1 MYGELIAQLHG
12 QGGNQANSVSGLSG
26 GLSESE
32 AAARLA
38 RDGPNLLPQAGAR
51 SIMRIAVSVLREP
64 VFQLLLAAGVLY
76 FFLGEFADALVLSVF
91 VLLSAAISIV
101 QQKRADRVME
111 GLRNLSAP
119 RAIVIREGVQRRLPA
134 RELVCGDLIVLIEG
148 DRVPADAVVL
158 EARGLQVDESL
169 LTGESVPVEKSA
181 AQETESG
188 RVFLG
193 TLIVRGR
200 GLAQVVA
207 TGVTTEFGRIGLSV
221 QSIEDR
227 PGRLSL
233 DIRRLVK
240 FFTLSAIL
248 VSVLVFLF
256 YLRSTN
262 DWVAAALS
270 GITAAMGLIP
280 EEFAVV
286 LTAFMAMGA
295 WRLSRHQVLTRQSSA
310 IETLGAA
317 TVLCTDKTGTL
328 TLNEMRV
335 AAISPDGDEIISTA
349 KIDPASVAA
358 FMRQAVLACES
369 NPMDPM
375 EKAIH
380 ALYQHHY
387 GSLPQAQS
395 DAMVRAYGLSP
406 EFSAMTNIWQ
416 GATDGQHAAVMKG
429 APEVVLQCCRLPP
442 GRAAKILQTA
452 SAMADQGLRVLAV
465 AARDVS
471 AVDLPDHQRDLAL
484 NFVGLVGLA
493 DPLRSSVP
501 EAVAQCR
508 TAGIRVVMI
517 TGDYPATAAAIAQ
530 QAGILSP
537 QDDPARILMTGEQL
551 DQMSD
556 DAFAQRIQQI
566 LVFARIKPVQK
577 LRIVQTLQRA
587 GEVVGMTGDGVNDAP
602 ALKAADIGIAMGVRG
617 TDVAREAAVLVLL
630 QEDFGAIVKAIARG
644 RQIYANLRK
653 AVGFIVSIHIP
664 IAGLAVVPVLL
675 GLPPVFFPV
684 HIAFMEMVIDPA
696 GSFVYESEMAD
707 TDSMRRPPRSRQ
719 EFIYPLPMMAKS
731 VAQGTLVL
739 AVTLAGYFVAR
750 ALHTDETVIRGL
762 VFIGLVSSGLA
773 IISLN
778 MHRRH
783 GLQILGQETNIAF
796 MLITAATLLIL
807 GLLFMVPMLREL
819 FHFGPLPL
827 PWFMA
832 ALGFGLLNY
841 GLLRLTERILPAQ
854 RR

>member
-1 MYGELIAQLHG
+1 MQLHG
-12 QGGNQANSVSGLSG
+12 QSGNQTDRMSSLPG

-38 RDGPNLLPQAGAR
+38 RDGPNLLPQAGGR
-51 SIMRIAVSVLREP
+51 SILRIALSVLREP
-64 VFQLLLAAGVLY
+64 VFQLLLAAGLLY

-119 RAIVIREGVQRRLPA
+119 RAIVIRDGVERRLPA
-134 RELVCGDLIVLIEG
+134 RELVCGDLIVVIEG
-148 DRVPADAVVL
+148 DRVAADAVVL
-158 EARGLQVDESL
+158 EARDLQVDESL
-169 LTGESVPVEKSA
+169 LTGESVPVEKSPA
-181 AQETESG
+181 HDTESG

-207 TGVTTEFGRIGLSV
+207 TGSVTEFGKIGLSV
-221 QSIEDR
+221 QGIEDR
-227 PGRLSL
+227 PGRLLL
-233 DIRRLVK
+233 DFRRLVK
-240 FFTLSAIL
+240 FFTLSAIV

-256 YLRSTN
+256 YLRSTS

-335 AAISPDGDEIISTA
+335 AAISPDGDGIISTSE
-349 KIDPASVAA
+349 IDPSSAAA
-358 FMRQAVLACES
+358 FIRHAVLACEP

-387 GSLPQAQS
+387 GSMPQVDS
-395 DAMVRAYGLSP
+395 DAMIKAYGLSP
-406 EFSAMTNIWQ
+406 EFSAMTNIWP
-416 GATDGQHAAVMKG
+416 GLADGLHAAVMKG
-429 APEVVLQCCRLPP
+429 APEVVLQCCRPP
-442 GRAAKILQTA
+442 AQRVAQILQTA
-452 SAMADQGLRVLAV
+452 SAMADRGLRVLAV

-471 AVDLPDHQRDLAL
+471 VQDLPDHQRDLAL
-484 NFVGLVGLA
+484 DFVGLVGLA
-493 DPLRSSVP
+493 DPLRPSVP

-508 TAGIRVVMI
+508 AAGIRVVMI
-517 TGDYPATAAAIAQ
+517 TGDYPATAVAIGQ

-537 QDDPARILMTGEQL
+537 QDDPARALITGEQL
-551 DQMSD
+551 DQMPD
-556 DAFAQRIQQI
+556 DALAKRIQQI

-577 LRIVQTLQRA
+577 LKIVQMLQQA

-696 GSFVYESEMAD
+696 GSFVYESEVAD
-707 TDSMRRPPRSRQ
+707 ADSMRRPPRSRQ
-719 EFIYPLPMMAKS
+719 EFIYPLPLMAKS
-731 VAQGTLVL
+731 VVQGGLVL
-739 AVTLAGYFVAR
+739 ATTLAGYFVAR
-750 ALHTDETVIRGL
+750 TLQTEETVIRGL

-773 IISLN
+773 IIAIN

-783 GLQILGQETNIAF
+783 GLQILGQETNTAF
-796 MLITAATLLIL
+796 MLIAAATLLIL
-807 GLLFMVPMLREL
+807 AMLFLVPTLREL

-827 PWFMA
+827 MWFMA
-832 ALGFGLLNY
+832 AIGFGLLNY
-841 GLLRLTERILPAQ
+841 GLLRITERILPAQ